1 MVTIRLYHN
10 GVQGI
15 QYNLDDI
22 QANNYKLVE
31 EFSKKNNLILNIID
45 GGEHELFNYVD
56 IVSNLL
62 VKGVYYEE
70 KV

>member
-1 MVTIRLYHN
+1 MVEKRLNNYKKYCNKNKLVTIRLYHN

-31 EFSKKNNLILNIID
+31 DQTLKRIGYNF
-45 GGEHELFNYVD
+45 FY
-56 IVSNLL
+56 
-62 VKGVYYEE
+62 
-70 KV
+70 